1 MITRNIQLLNSLKM
15 MDERTTVVDNI
26 EVESEVEEVKH
37 TELLAKKDKWQ
48 AIFNKISFL
57 FFKSFSQNAF
67 DKSDHTDSV
76 HLRDLKSY
84 ISDIMTSFEVRKMVC
99 ENTGKHFI
107 FLIFAL

>member
-1 MITRNIQLLNSLKM
+1 M

-26 EVESEVEEVKH
+26 EVESEVEEVKC

-84 ISDIMTSFEVRKMVC
+84 ISDIMTSFEVRKMIC
-99 ENTGKHFI
+99 ENTLFFFFNLCTLG
-107 FLIFAL
+107 